1 MISFD
6 DLVDFDTDIQTLED
20 ELRNVKVNTQVNR
33 FSLYDCTDSIESL
46 SSNTLMLYN
55 SLSDLTTIS
64 GGGFDYYQSF
74 TDRSEGKYIYNCVDT
89 VINSTFD
96 NFSYN
101 VGPGANFKTCSFT
114 NKKFNISG
122 DYLSSNTFYV
132 PTCDL
137 NYTELYQ
144 NTLSLGNFDISCI
157 SCLKNLFTDVQH
169 DRLTAIYVN
178 SNKFSSG
185 LHSITCEVF
194 NQNTVESRAYIDVV
208 GFKTMANNYIY
219 GTSKTWYDNSC
230 LFKGF
235 DFSYN
240 YVYTVNMVDNN
251 AYYNSLNRM
260 NYITLLNYK
269 GYQVDENTSSRDI
282 MVFNTNYSMSKCEA
296 YDVEFNFNTV
306 YSMVKNT
313 FTNHSDSISSK
324 LLSCINNSMISNV
337 ISNYRNV
344 KAKVYDAFSNNNFYN
359 IDELTLNYYGT
370 NFNNNGL
377 YNIKK
382 LHVNTPEIIGTIS
395 TNNISSYYFKYTDGL
410 YSSTDYTN
418 SNIPSAYAYV
428 KYVPCSWLN
437 KTYSSSSSPGGFDYW
452 ESYSIHPEQGY
463 NISDTLKSIIL
474 NNNIVNVGPAFDL
487 SSCTLGQK
495 YFNITGNG
503 FIGNYMFNNTVNNNF
518 NNMSYQSVY
527 NNSFLI
533 NGKLNM
539 TANYLSSNEF
549 KEFKVLNIT
558 CNPVN
563 VNTFSSCDYA
573 NIVNCGTFEANV
585 QYNKNINISGGII
598 NNGVYFNNKMINFN
612 VNAVNNI
619 NYDNDMGNI
628 SCFNIATNTFRG
640 NNLKINCNELKVNTL
655 KNNYLDINCNVFSQ
669 NMLQDINKLDIKAN
683 SLHWA
688 SINMSMT
695 DKITSAQKIND
706 INITFNEGIANN
718 FYKVDNLKLCGL
730 GFTGNNFYNVD
741 YLTISCYTL
750 EQLMAENVKVLD
762 LYYKDMDLS
771 TDNYEYSDY
780 HLSNIDTLNIHLKS
794 SYTGPWNAFEYYPIA
809 AFSNNVKCLNFDGP
823 IPTYMLNNGVFN
835 GANYGYVGYHIS
847 DIYINNIPYSSYV
860 H

>member
-1 MISFD
+1 MISID
-6 DLVDFDTDIQTLED
+6 DLGGGSGNFT
-20 ELRNVKVNTQVNR
+20 VNLTPIYTHLSVLDYN
-33 FSLYDCTDSIESL
+33 TDSITSDTQSL
-46 SSNTLMLYN
+46 WNFVS
-55 SLSDLTTIS
+55 SLSDH
-64 GGGFDYYQSF
+64 GFAYYESF
-74 TDRSEGKYIYNCVDT
+74 SDRSNSKYIYNCVDT
-89 VINSTFD
+89 VNNLTFSD
-96 NFSYN
+96 FTHN

-114 NKKFNISG
+114 NKKFKLSG

-169 DRLTAIYVN
+169 DRLTGIYVN

-194 NQNTVESRAYIDVV
+194 NNNTVESRAYIDVV
-208 GFKTMANNYIY
+208 GFKTMANNFIY

-240 YVYTVNMVDNN
+240 YIYTVNMVNVN

-269 GYQVDENTSSRDI
+269 GYQVDENTSSRDL

-296 YDVEFNFNTV
+296 YNVEFNFNTV

-313 FTNHSDSISSK
+313 FTNDSDYISSK
-324 LLSCINNSMISNV
+324 LLSCVNNSMISNV
-337 ISNYRNV
+337 ISNYKNV
-344 KAKVYDAFSNNNFYN
+344 KAKVYDAFSANNFYN
-359 IDELTLNYYGT
+359 IDNLTLNYYGT
-370 NFNNNGL
+370 NFNNNGI
-377 YNIKK
+377 YSVQK
-382 LHVNTPEIIGTIS
+382 LHVNSPELIGTIS

-437 KTYSSSSSPGGFDYW
+437 KTYSSSSGSGGFDYW
-452 ESYSIHPEQGY
+452 ELYSIHPEQGY
-463 NISDTLKSIIL
+463 NVSDTLKSIIL
-474 NNNIVNVGPAFDL
+474 NNNIDNIGPAFDL
-487 SSCTLGQK
+487 SSCTFGQK

-527 NNSFLI
+527 NNSFSI
-533 NGKLNM
+533 NRLLNM
-539 TANYLSSNEF
+539 TANYLSNNEF
-549 KEFKVLNIT
+549 KEFKVLNLT
-558 CNPVN
+558 CNPIA

-573 NIVNCGTFEANV
+573 NIVNCGTFEANA
-585 QYNKNINISGGII
+585 QNNKNLNIFGGVIG
-598 NNGVYFNNKMINFN
+598 GVYFNNKMINFN

-619 NYDNDMGNI
+619 NYENDVGNI
-628 SCFNIATNTFRG
+628 SCFNIATNTFKG

-669 NMLQDINKLDIKAN
+669 NMLQDINKLNIKAN

-688 SINMSMT
+688 SVNMSMT

-718 FYKVDNLKLCGL
+718 FYSVNNIKLCGL
-730 GFTGNNFYNVD
+730 GFTGNNFYNID
-741 YLTISCYTL
+741 YLTISCNTL
-750 EQLMAENVKVLD
+750 EQILAEDVKVLD
-762 LYYKDMDLS
+762 LYYKEMDLS

-823 IPTYMLNNGVFN
+823 IPTYMLNGGVFN
-835 GANYGYVGYHIS
+835 GAAYGYVGYHVS
-847 DIYINNIPYSSYV
+847 DIYINNIPYTSYT